1 MAGTVP
7 PGVLIPDRAVGLAV
21 ADLGPP
27 PPVVVLGRFGASD
40 AGCNRDPRDCAE
52 PFTIEAVVWS
62 SGRNLAPG
70 RQVATGLVAPV
81 DAVTASLTEPGTGLP
96 LDVAR
101 LVRVVLAR
109 AADLAALDPAAA
121 VALRPAGIGSSTPVW
136 YVRGLAADGAAIS
149 WAVVE
154 PGTGRVLA
162 RDEAG

>member
-81 DAVTASLTEPGTGLP
+81 DLVTASLTEPGTGPP

-136 YVRGLAADGAAIS
+136 YVRGLAADGPAIS